1 MNKVFVSLIVF
12 YRKKIS
18 PMFPPSCRFSPTC
31 SEYSLKAFKKYNVW
45 KALTL
50 SLSRVL
56 KCNPFFKGGDDPL
69 T

>member
-1 MNKVFVSLIVF
+1 MNKIFVSLIVF

-31 SEYSLKAFKKYNVW
+31 SEYSLKAFKKYNAW
-45 KALTL
+45 KALAL
-50 SLSRVL
+50 SVSRVL